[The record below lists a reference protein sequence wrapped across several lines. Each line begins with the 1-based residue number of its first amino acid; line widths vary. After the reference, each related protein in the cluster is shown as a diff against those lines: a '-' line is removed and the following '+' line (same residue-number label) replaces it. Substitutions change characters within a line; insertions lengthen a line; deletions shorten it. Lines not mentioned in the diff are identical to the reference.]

1 MGQLRDRMEQDLKL
15 RKVSPAT
22 IRNYLL
28 YCRKFAAF
36 FMRSPEELGAAEVR
50 SVLLHQIE
58 VEQLAYGS
66 YRQVYAALKFLYSV
80 TLGRPEAVNRIPFP
94 QRQPSSLPKTLTVEE
109 LTAFFTA
116 IRKPKYRALFM
127 TCYAAGLRLC
137 EACHLRVQDIDSQ
150 RMVLRVRS
158 GKGGKERL
166 TVLSPRLLEVLR
178 AYWRVAKPKDWLFP
192 GYPPTRP
199 VTADTARNVFHR
211 ARAKAS
217 LPQGY
222 TPHSLRHSFAT
233 HLLDAG
239 TDLVLIQKLLGHTSI
254 RTTSR
259 YTHVS
264 LRRIQQT
271 VSPLDRL
278 PPIDLEGKAK
288 P

>member
-1 MGQLRDRMEQDLKL
+1 M
-15 RKVSPAT
+15 
-22 IRNYLL
+22 
-28 YCRKFAAF
+28 
-36 FMRSPEELGAAEVR
+36 
-50 SVLLHQIE
+50 
-58 VEQLAYGS
+58 
-66 YRQVYAALKFLYSV
+66 
-80 TLGRPEAVNRIPFP
+80 
-94 QRQPSSLPKTLTVEE
+94 TVEE

-137 EACHLRVQDIDSQ
+137 EVCHLRVQDIVSQ

-178 AYWRVAKPKDWLFP
+178 AYWRLAKPKDWLFP
-192 GYPPTRP
+192 GYPPTGP
-199 VTADTARNVFHR
+199 VTVDTARNVFHR
-211 ARAKAS
+211 AREKAG

-239 TDLVLIQKLLGHTSI
+239 TDLVLIQRLLGHTSI
-254 RTTSR
+254 KTTSR
-259 YTHVS
+259 YTHVG
-264 LRRIQQT
+264 LRRLQQT